1 MNFYLLYGTDASIIG
16 REIDIIKEKLSISD
30 NDVIYYNIED
40 IQSVVDEALTISIF
54 SANKLIIIDSTI
66 YLSQKKDIENINL
79 LENYFNNYNSNSYL
93 VFVSNSDNIDS
104 RKKLVKLI
112 NNNGTTKKVEA
123 NSEYL
128 SDYVNDYLK
137 KKNYKM
143 SSMDINIFINRV
155 GNNIDNIKNELDK
168 LMLYKIDDKV
178 INNSDIKNKSEII
191 TSFWNLFVA
200 DALIGNPDRHL
211 DNVDLLYNKVTD
223 SYSFSPIYD
232 CGSSLHAL
240 LSYEKKEELLKNDTE
255 FKNACYNVFSV
266 YKLNGKKVFY
276 NEIFKNPPE
285 DLKQAIL
292 RIIHRIN
299 IEKINNII
307 DDTEGLLPLEKE
319 FIKKSIKVRK
329 EEILDK
335 AYQKIS
341 KTI

>member
-40 IQSVVDEALTISIF
+40 IQSVVDEALTISMF

-178 INNSDIKNKSEII
+178 INNSDIMLLTEEN
-191 TSFWNLFVA
+191 T
-200 DALIGNPDRHL
+200 
-211 DNVDLLYNKVTD
+211 DNSVYDLV
-223 SYSFSPIYD
+223 S
-232 CGSSLHAL
+232 A
-240 LSYEKKEELLKNDTE
+240 LLKNNNSKAIKLYKDFVMNGIDLNQIIAIIASQIRLLFQVKRLYNSGKSNDEIAKILE
-255 FKNACYNVFSV
+255 FKSV
-266 YKLNGKKVFY
+266 YRVKYLLSDSYYYSEDTLIKYLSKLS
-276 NEIFKNPPE
+276 
-285 DLKQAIL
+285 
-292 RIIHRIN
+292 N
-299 IEKINNII
+299 IDRDIKINNIDGNI
-307 DDTEGLLPLEKE
+307 LLEL
-319 FIKKSIKVRK
+319 FIAGK
-329 EEILDK
+329 D
-335 AYQKIS
+335 Y
-341 KTI
+341 

>member
-178 INNSDIKNKSEII
+178 INNSDIMLLTEEN
-191 TSFWNLFVA
+191 T
-200 DALIGNPDRHL
+200 
-211 DNVDLLYNKVTD
+211 DNSVYDLV
-223 SYSFSPIYD
+223 S
-232 CGSSLHAL
+232 A
-240 LSYEKKEELLKNDTE
+240 LLKNNNSKAIKLYKDFVMNGIDLNQIIAIIASQIRLLFQVKRLYNSGKSNDEIAKILE
-255 FKNACYNVFSV
+255 FKSV
-266 YKLNGKKVFY
+266 YRVKYLLSDSYYYSEDTLIKYLSKLS
-276 NEIFKNPPE
+276 
-285 DLKQAIL
+285 
-292 RIIHRIN
+292 N
-299 IEKINNII
+299 IDRDIKINNIDGNI
-307 DDTEGLLPLEKE
+307 LLEL
-319 FIKKSIKVRK
+319 FIAGK
-329 EEILDK
+329 D
-335 AYQKIS
+335 Y
-341 KTI
+341 